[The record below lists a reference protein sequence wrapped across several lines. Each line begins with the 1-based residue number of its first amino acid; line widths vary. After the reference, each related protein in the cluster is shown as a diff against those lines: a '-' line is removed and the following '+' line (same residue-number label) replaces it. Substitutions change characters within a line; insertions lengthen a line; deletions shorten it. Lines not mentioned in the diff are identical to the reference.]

1 MYYKQVV
8 TTNEPCEKL
17 TCFSRILANR
27 ESTRALAHLNTYIQI
42 SARLQ
47 ASRFYA
53 YFLC

>member
-8 TTNEPCEKL
+8 TANEPCEKL
-17 TCFSRILANR
+17 TCFSRM
-27 ESTRALAHLNTYIQI
+27 LAHLNTYIQI

-47 ASRFYA
+47 ASCFYA